1 MRGRS
6 RDTAEPWGTKMVA
19 TSGQKKFAGKLTSAY
34 YREKMVK
41 FCAAVN
47 CEKRWQSGKK
57 GGESENKVSF
67 HK

>member
-1 MRGRS
+1 MCSRS

-41 FCAAVN
+41 SCPAVN
-47 CEKRWQSGKK
+47 CEKWWQSGKK